1 MASTH
6 NSSRAA
12 RWLTHGGIALC
23 LLASAA
29 GDARAQ
35 RPDSTR
41 ADSLRVDST
50 RARGDTLMTFQRLG
64 AADVG
69 ARPPIS
75 ARRAFLYSFL
85 VPGLGQARLDRP
97 NGGALFAAIEMGAWL
112 MAFKSR
118 ADLEYAKRASRGTL
132 AVSFELD
139 TVVTPREGN
148 PAVADT
154 SFRYVAS
161 DSVLSRYATR
171 LRARRVHYEDWVAVI
186 IFNHLFAGA
195 DAFVAAQLWDMP
207 VRGSLRAAGP
217 RALTLSGTLEFG
229 GRRPR

>member
-1 MASTH
+1 MASTFH
-6 NSSRAA
+6 SPRAA
-12 RWLTHGGIALC
+12 LVTRCLRAFALC
-23 LLASAA
+23 AGLLGAREAA
-29 GDARAQ
+29 AQ

-41 ADSLRVDST
+41 ADSLRGDST
-50 RARGDTLMTFQRLG
+50 RARGDSMPSFQRLG
-64 AADVG
+64 TPDVG

-75 ARRAFLYSFL
+75 ARRAFLYSLL

-132 AVSFELD
+132 VSSFRLDSLGLPARDTTTGALIPAD
-139 TVVTPREGN
+139 TVLN
-148 PAVADT
+148 
-154 SFRYVAS
+154 
-161 DSVLSRYATR
+161 RYAVR

-186 IFNHLFAGA
+186 VFNHLFAGA

-217 RALTLSGTLEFG
+217 RALTVSGTLEFG
-229 GRRPR
+229 GSRPR

>member
-1 MASTH
+1 MAPTTH
-6 NSSRAA
+6 TLRTPRLTCGLRAVT
-12 RWLTHGGIALC
+12 LALC
-23 LLASAA
+23 LAA
-29 GDARAQ
+29 GGVGDASAQ

-50 RARGDTLMTFQRLG
+50 GRRTDSMPTFERLG
-64 AADVG
+64 APDIG

-75 ARRAFLYSFL
+75 ARRAFLYSVL

-112 MAFKSR
+112 MAFKTR

-132 AVSFELD
+132 AVGFVYDTAVVNGDTTIGWMPTD
-139 TVVTPREGN
+139 TVLN
-148 PAVADT
+148 
-154 SFRYVAS
+154 RYT
-161 DSVLSRYATR
+161 TR

-186 IFNHLFAGA
+186 LFNHLFAGA

-217 RALTLSGTLEFG
+217 RALTLSGTMEFG

>member
-1 MASTH
+1 MASTFH
-6 NSSRAA
+6 SSGVARRRCLRRALA
-12 RWLTHGGIALC
+12 VALC
-23 LLASAA
+23 LLAAGAA
-29 GDARAQ
+29 RLEAQ

-41 ADSLRVDST
+41 TDTLRVDST
-50 RARGDTLMTFQRLG
+50 RARGDSVISFQRLG
-64 AADVG
+64 TPDAG
-69 ARPPIS
+69 AKPPIT

-97 NGGALFAAIEMGAWL
+97 NGGALFAAVEMGAWL

-118 ADLEYAKRASRGTL
+118 ADLEYAKRASRGTQ
-132 AVSFELD
+132 AVAFVLD
-139 TVVTPREGN
+139 TIVQDS
-148 PAVADT
+148 DT
-154 SFRYVAS
+154 TIRFVPTDTLLNRYT
-161 DSVLSRYATR
+161 TR

-207 VRGSLRAAGP
+207 VRGSVRAAGP
-217 RALTLSGTLEFG
+217 RALALSAAMEFG

>member
-1 MASTH
+1 MAPTFHSPGV
-6 NSSRAA
+6 A
-12 RWLTHGGIALC
+12 RRRPVRGVLAVALC
-23 LLASAA
+23 LLGVSAA
-29 GDARAQ
+29 KLSAQ

-41 ADSLRVDST
+41 ADTLRIDST
-50 RARGDTLMTFQRLG
+50 RTRGDSVLTFQRLG
-64 AADVG
+64 TPDAG
-69 ARPPIS
+69 AKPPIT

-118 ADLEYAKRASRGTL
+118 ADLDYAKRASRGTL
-132 AVSFELD
+132 AVAFVLD
-139 TVVTPREGN
+139 TIVEES
-148 PAVADT
+148 DT
-154 SFRYVAS
+154 TIRFVPTDTLLNRYT
-161 DSVLSRYATR
+161 TR

-207 VRGSLRAAGP
+207 VRGSLHAAGP
-217 RALTLSGTLEFG
+217 RALALSATMEFG

>member
-1 MASTH
+1 MPPTFITRSAPRSTH
-6 NSSRAA
+6 RPGFLALAFAA
-12 RWLTHGGIALC
+12 FA
-23 LLASAA
+23 ASAVL
-29 GDARAQ
+29 GARDGWAQ

-50 RARGDTLMTFQRLG
+50 RARGDSIVGFQRLG
-64 AADVG
+64 TPDVG
-69 ARPPIS
+69 ARPPVS
-75 ARRAFLYSFL
+75 ARRAFLYSLL

-112 MAFKSR
+112 MAYKSR
-118 ADLEYAKRASRGTL
+118 ADLEYAKRASRATL
-132 AVSFELD
+132 AVAFRLD
-139 TVVTPREGN
+139 TVVRNDSTFVTFVPT
-148 PAVADT
+148 DT
-154 SFRYVAS
+154 VLNRYT
-161 DSVLSRYATR
+161 TR

-186 IFNHLFAGA
+186 LFNHLFAGA

-217 RALTLSGTLEFG
+217 RTLRLSANLEFG

>member
-1 MASTH
+1 MAPTFHSP
-6 NSSRAA
+6 SAA
-12 RWLTHGGIALC
+12 RRRSRPGTLALALC
-23 LLASAA
+23 LLSGAA
-29 GDARAQ
+29 ADLGAQ

-41 ADSLRVDST
+41 ADTLRLDST
-50 RARGDTLMTFQRLG
+50 RVRGDSVRSFERLG
-64 AADVG
+64 TPDVG

-75 ARRAFLYSFL
+75 PRRAFLYSFL

-132 AVSFELD
+132 AIGFVLD
-139 TVVTPREGN
+139 TIVVDG
-148 PAVADT
+148 DT
-154 SFRYVAS
+154 TIAYAPTDTLLNRYT
-161 DSVLSRYATR
+161 TR

-207 VRGSLRAAGP
+207 VRGSVRAAGP
-217 RALTLSGTLEFG
+217 RALSLSGTMEFG

>member
-1 MASTH
+1 MAPTL
-6 NSSRAA
+6 NSPRVAPRAPYVRTFA
-12 RWLTHGGIALC
+12 LALC
-23 LLASAA
+23 VAAAVASE
-29 GDARAQ
+29 ARAQ

-50 RARGDTLMTFQRLG
+50 RARGDSLVSFQRLG
-64 AADVG
+64 TQAVG
-69 ARPPIS
+69 LRPPIS
-75 ARRAFLYSFL
+75 ARKAFLYSLL

-97 NGGALFAAIEMGAWL
+97 NGGALFATIEMGAWL

-132 AVSFELD
+132 AVAFRPD
-139 TVVTPREGN
+139 T
-148 PAVADT
+148 ADDGAIT
-154 SFRYVAS
+154 FQPTDTLLNRYT
-161 DSVLSRYATR
+161 TR

-186 IFNHLFAGA
+186 LFNHLFAGA

-217 RALTLSGTLEFG
+217 RALSVTGTLEFG
-229 GRRPR
+229 RRRR